1 MRLGAL
7 HKNVGA
13 RVALIDTDATFF

>member
-7 HKNVGA
+7 YKNVGA
-13 RVALIDTDATFF
+13 RVALIDADATFF

>member
-7 HKNVGA
+7 YKNVGA
-13 RVALIDTDATFF
+13 RVALIDAGATFF